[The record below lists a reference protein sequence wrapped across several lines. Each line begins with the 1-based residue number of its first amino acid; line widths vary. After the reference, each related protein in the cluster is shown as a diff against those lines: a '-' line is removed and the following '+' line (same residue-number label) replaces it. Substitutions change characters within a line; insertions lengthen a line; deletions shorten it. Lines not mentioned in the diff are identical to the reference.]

1 MALIVGISGNLVAPE
16 FTAGHLD
23 GIGIYTLALE
33 RELKALGHGVRRV
46 GAPKIIR
53 SRLVPPSS
61 ATDRFLLPQP
71 LSVALSHLPGGRGS
85 VSRSVERVIDL
96 YHATDY
102 MAPRLAQVPVVATL
116 FDAIT
121 LRRPEWANRRLRW
134 IKNMLM
140 LAAAR
145 AADRVIA
152 ISNAGAEEIVE
163 HFGVRPDRVRVIPLG
178 VDAKLFVPGPPEAT
192 RSTIARLGLREGY
205 FLFVG
210 TLQPRKNIQGLLAA
224 YASLPEHVRR
234 DRQLVIAG
242 RVGWDADEL
251 QDELLR
257 QRAAGRCI
265 WLEYA
270 DARDLPALY
279 AHAQALVL
287 PSLAEG
293 FGLPV
298 IEALATGIPVIASD
312 LPALR
317 ETGGAFATYVRAGDT
332 AALAEAM
339 RAMHDHVESADAA
352 ETRRRYALGFS
363 WRACASRTLE
373 VYRELV

>member
-251 QDELLR
+251 RDELLR

-317 ETGGAFATYVRAGDT
+317 ETGGAFATYVRAGDS

-339 RAMHDHVESADAA
+339 RAMHDHVDSANAA

>member
-1 MALIVGISGNLVAPE
+1 
-16 FTAGHLD
+16 LD
-23 GIGIYTLALE
+23 QEHADARGSKGGRPRDRDLE
-33 RELKALGHGVRRV
+33 R
-46 GAPKIIR
+46 R
-53 SRLVPPSS
+53 S
-61 ATDRFLLPQP
+61 
-71 LSVALSHLPGGRGS
+71 
-85 VSRSVERVIDL
+85 
-96 YHATDY
+96 
-102 MAPRLAQVPVVATL
+102 
-116 FDAIT
+116 
-121 LRRPEWANRRLRW
+121 
-134 IKNMLM
+134 
-140 LAAAR
+140 
-145 AADRVIA
+145 
-152 ISNAGAEEIVE
+152 EEIVE
-163 HFGVRPDRVRVIPLG
+163 YFGVRPDRVRVIPLG

-251 QDELLR
+251 RDELLR

-339 RAMHDHVESADAA
+339 RAMHDHVDSANAA

-363 WRACASRTLE
+363 WRACANRTLE

>member
-1 MALIVGISGNLVAPE
+1 MALVVGISGNLVAPE
-16 FTAGHLD
+16 FTAGRLD

-46 GAPKIIR
+46 GAPKMIR
-53 SRLVPPSS
+53 SRLVAPTST
-61 ATDRFLLPQP
+61 AERFLLPQP
-71 LSVALSHLPGGRGS
+71 LSVAMSHLPGGRGS
-85 VSRSVERVIDL
+85 VSRSVERVIDI

-102 MAPRLAQVPVVATL
+102 MAPRMAQVPVVATL

-121 LRRPEWANRRLRW
+121 LRRPEWANRRLRGM
-134 IKNMLM
+134 KNMLM

-152 ISNAGAEEIVE
+152 ISNAGAEEVVE
-163 HFGVRPDRVRVIPLG
+163 HFGVRPEKVRVVPLG
-178 VDAKLFVPGPPEAT
+178 VDAGRFLAGRSETT

-210 TLQPRKNIQGLLAA
+210 TLQPRKNLEGLLAA
-224 YASLPEHVRR
+224 YATLPEHVRR

-242 RVGWDADEL
+242 RLGWDADPL
-251 QDELLR
+251 RDELLR
-257 QRAAGRCI
+257 QRAENRCV
-265 WLEYA
+265 WLDYA
-270 DARDLPALY
+270 AASDLPALY
-279 AHAQALVL
+279 AHARALVL

-298 IEALATGIPVIASD
+298 IEALAAGIPVIASD

-339 RAMHDHVESADAA
+339 RAVHDLVESPDSVAP
-352 ETRRRYALGFS
+352 RREHARGFS
-363 WRACASRTLE
+363 WRTCANRTVE

>member
-251 QDELLR
+251 RDELLR

-317 ETGGAFATYVRAGDT
+317 ETGGAFATYVRAGDS

-352 ETRRRYALGFS
+352 ETRRRYAQSFS
-363 WRACASRTLE
+363 WRACASRTVE